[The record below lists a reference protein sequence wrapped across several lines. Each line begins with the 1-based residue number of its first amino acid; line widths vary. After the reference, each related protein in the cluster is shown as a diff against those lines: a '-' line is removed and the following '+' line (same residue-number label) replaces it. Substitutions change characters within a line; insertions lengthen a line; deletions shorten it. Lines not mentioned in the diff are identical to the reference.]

1 MNLLSSV
8 SFYHK
13 LVFANS
19 RVKNM
24 YTLLSLK
31 TSDVRFY
38 SFINLSHYLNIGLF
52 ELASTN
58 FSLLYFFTVVNP

>member
-38 SFINLSHYLNIGLF
+38 SFINLSHYLVSAEQTEN
-52 ELASTN
+52 T
-58 FSLLYFFTVVNP
+58 